1 MERLQIRSN
10 VSMLDVPPT
19 LAIVDGDPV
28 TGRALRVLLEGAGYK
43 VHYMAQP
50 IDGHLREL
58 LEDAELLLLPHT
70 LGPKARD
77 AWVDSIAE
85 IPELASLPI
94 VALTSYGD
102 EPTHG
107 GAHGLAGHVPW
118 PSSIGVLMEHIEA
131 VLSDG

>member
-1 MERLQIRSN
+1 
-10 VSMLDVPPT
+10 MLDVPPT

-28 TGRALRVLLEGAGYK
+28 TARALRVLLEGAGYK
-43 VHYMAQP
+43 VRYLAQP
-50 IDGHLREL
+50 FDGHLGNL
-58 LEDAELLLLPHT
+58 LEDVNLLLLPHT

-77 AWVDSIAE
+77 AWVGSIAE
-85 IPELASLPI
+85 IPELVALPI
-94 VALTSYGD
+94 VALTPYGD

-118 PSSIGVLMEHIEA
+118 PSSIGVLVQRIEA